1 MNSQHKVVTGV
12 NDYLTICLL
21 LLMTDFSCSQSR
33 IDKFLTSLGLWK
45 LMYKYLH
52 KMLGTCTP
60 VNVHVEVETNYFFH
74 ELIKVFLNEDS
85 KYLSKLPRR
94 PT

>member
-1 MNSQHKVVTGV
+1 MNS
-12 NDYLTICLL
+12 
-21 LLMTDFSCSQSR
+21 DFSCSQSR

-85 KYLSKLPRR
+85 KYLNYPADLRKRSRAVQGCPQKFVVLKN
-94 PT
+94 